1 MKNWGMRAGRW
12 MAAASVMAC
21 AMLVGTAAQAEWR
34 EARSRHFVLYGNMS
48 EDSLRTMATR
58 LEQFDGAMRQLH
70 ALPEQEGQ
78 ESNPVT
84 VYVLPD
90 ESAVRRL
97 YGKGGDHVAGFYEP
111 RVSGSV
117 AFTPMRGQGDGLNAL
132 KPQIVLFHEYAHHFL
147 LGNSRI
153 AYPAWYSEGYAE
165 FVSTARFD
173 REGIMVG
180 VAAQHRAYGLIDSS
194 KLPIET
200 LFDSTRRK
208 LDPGELDQ
216 VYGRGWLLTHYLQ
229 FDRTQAP
236 KLNEYL
242 KLLNQGVPSIAA
254 GDKAFG
260 SLKALDRSLDAYLR
274 RSTIPGLLI
283 RFDRLPKAEI
293 AIRTLGPGE
302 QAMMPLR
309 MQSDRGVNRTTGQQV
324 YDRAAKIAASYP
336 NEAVVQGWFA
346 EMAYDVGQ
354 DVVAEAAADRAL
366 VADPKSQQA
375 LLYKGLLHLRRAYS
389 EHSKDAARW
398 REARSWIIRANRIDP
413 NSAEPLA
420 TFYRSFLMAGEKPS
434 ESAVAG
440 LERAFDLVPQ
450 DKGLR
455 FMLAGQQINADQ
467 IDEAKRTLRPLAFD
481 PHSAADNPAAT
492 LLTLLEAGKSQ
503 EVKVTLATMTDRRS
517 DDE

>member
-1 MKNWGMRAGRW
+1 MTIWGARAGRW
-12 MAAASVMAC
+12 MAAATAMAC
-21 AMLVGTAAQAEWR
+21 AALATTAAKAEWR
-34 EARSRHFVLYGNMS
+34 EARGRHFILYGNMP
-48 EDSLRTMATR
+48 EDTLRTMATR

-70 ALPEQEGQ
+70 SLAQQEGE

-97 YGKGGDHVAGFYEP
+97 YGKGGDNIAGFYEP

-173 REGIMVG
+173 REGVMIG

-208 LDPGELDQ
+208 LDSRELDQ

-229 FDRTQAP
+229 FDPAQSPRLSQ
-236 KLNEYL
+236 YL

-254 GDKAFG
+254 GDQAFG
-260 SLKALDRSLDAYLR
+260 SLKTLDRQLDGYLR
-274 RSTIPGLLI
+274 RSTLPARLV
-283 RFDRLPKAEI
+283 RFERLPKAEV
-293 AIRTLGPGE
+293 AVRTMSPGE

-324 YDRAAKIAASYP
+324 YDRAARIAAAYP
-336 NEAVVQGWFA
+336 GEAVVQGWFA

-354 DVVAEAAADRAL
+354 DAAAEAAADRAL
-366 VADPKSQQA
+366 AIDPKSQQG
-375 LLYKGLLHLRRAYS
+375 LLYKGLLHLRRAYT
-389 EHSKDAARW
+389 EHSRDAARW
-398 REARSWIIRANRIDP
+398 REARSWIIRANRVDP
-413 NSAEPLA
+413 NAAEPLA

-434 ESAVAG
+434 DSAVAG
-440 LERAFDLVPQ
+440 LARAFELVPQ
-450 DKGLR
+450 DRGLR
-455 FMLAGQQINADQ
+455 FLLAGQQITADQ
-467 IDEAKRTLRPLAFD
+467 VDDAKRTLRPLAFD
-481 PHSAADNPAAT
+481 PHSPADNPAAT
-492 LLTLLEAGKSQ
+492 LLALLEAGKTQ
-503 EVKVTLATMTDRRS
+503 EVKVALATMTERRS
-517 DDE
+517 QED